1 MFAFEIDTPIRVYV
15 IKQIGQGMT
24 INAVQSTL
32 AEKPQEPVKPA
43 ETPRQD
49 DGEGP
54 ALSLAGLQFFI
65 ADISKKTILWHEVGS
80 QSFNSEVKDLQ
91 EAPSNEALR
100 HLSPEDRKTILRLV
114 QGAIREG
121 EAGPFDVGGG
131 PDHRIPGIPIV
142 AYRYEL
148 PDGRIIAI
156 CFPSIGK
163 NDDNPGRIALG
174 LAPILQHFVAS
185 SNRVVLLVDNFGYV
199 RFASE
204 GFVKCFQ
211 IEDARLILGRNI
223 AHIQNR
229 VGRTIVS
236 LCLAS
241 LTRRASAT
249 GRGKFLLASNDA
261 LDLNYDAMYFRIG
274 GTVGGVLFSA
284 GHVGGDVDFS
294 KVFEICSAPILVING
309 KSRMIV
315 AANNAA
321 LKTFHLTPDI
331 LDSRPITE
339 MLLHPNSYS
348 SLLEAAKQ
356 GSEVPVSVPVNLLN
370 GQTKKKRF
378 KCSLLD
384 ADKKEPKLIL
394 ETRT

>member
-1 MFAFEIDTPIRVYV
+1 
-15 IKQIGQGMT
+15 MT
-24 INAVQSTL
+24 FNVARRTA
-32 AEKPQEPVKPA
+32 AEKPQEPVNSPV
-43 ETPRQD
+43 TPS
-49 DGEGP
+49 EKEEESP

-65 ADISKKTILWHEVGS
+65 ADISRKTILWHEIGS
-80 QSFNSEVKDLQ
+80 QTFNSEVKDLQ

-121 EAGPFDVGGG
+121 QAGPFDVGGG

-142 AYRYEL
+142 AHKYEL

-156 CFPSIGK
+156 CFPSIGE
-163 NDDNPGRIALG
+163 NDDNPGRMVLG

-211 IEDARLILGRNI
+211 IEDARMILGRNV
-223 AHIQNR
+223 AHIQKK
-229 VGRTIVS
+229 VGKTIVS
-236 LCLAS
+236 LALAA

-249 GRGKFLLASNDA
+249 GRGKFLLPNNDS
-261 LDLNYDAMYFRIG
+261 LELNYDAMYFRIG
-274 GTVGGVLFSA
+274 GSVGGVLFSA
-284 GHVGGDVDFS
+284 GHVSGDVDFAR
-294 KVFEICSAPILVING
+294 VFEICSAPILVING

-321 LKTFHLTPDI
+321 LKAFHLTADVI
-331 LDSRPITE
+331 GERPITE
-339 MLLHPNSYS
+339 MLLHANSYS

-378 KCSLLD
+378 KCTLLD

-394 ETRT
+394 ETRS

>member
-1 MFAFEIDTPIRVYV
+1 MAAHP
-15 IKQIGQGMT
+15 
-24 INAVQSTL
+24 L
-32 AEKPQEPVKPA
+32 EPVKPSEA
-43 ETPRQD
+43 PQTEARETEAPQKKE
-49 DGEGP
+49 GEAP

-65 ADISKKTILWHEVGS
+65 ADISRKTILWHEIGS

-100 HLSPEDRKTILRLV
+100 HLSPEDRKTILHLV

-121 EAGPFDVGGG
+121 RAGPFDVGGG
-131 PDHRIPGIPIV
+131 VDHRIPGIPIV
-142 AYRYEL
+142 AHRYEL

-156 CFPSIGK
+156 CFPSIGED
-163 NDDNPGRIALG
+163 DDNPGRVILG

-204 GFVKCFQ
+204 GFVKSFQ
-211 IEDARLILGRNI
+211 IEDARLIIGRNI
-223 AHIQNR
+223 AHIQKR

-236 LCLAS
+236 LALAA

-249 GRGKFLLASNDA
+249 GRGKFLLASNDS
-261 LDLNYDAMYFRIG
+261 LELSYDAMYFRIG

-284 GHVGGDVDFS
+284 GHAGGDVDFA
-294 KVFEICSAPILVING
+294 KVFEICSAPILIVNA
-309 KSRMIV
+309 KSRVIV

-321 LKTFHLTPDI
+321 MKSFHLTAEI
-331 LDSRPITE
+331 LDNKSISET
-339 MLLHPNSYS
+339 LLHPNSFT
-348 SLLEAAKQ
+348 SLMEAAEQ
-356 GSEVPVSVPVNLLN
+356 GSDLPVSVPVNLLN

-384 ADKKEPKLIL
+384 TDKKEPKLIL

>member
-1 MFAFEIDTPIRVYV
+1 MS
-15 IKQIGQGMT
+15 
-24 INAVQSTL
+24 INAAQSVT
-32 AEKPQEPVKPA
+32 A
-43 ETPRQD
+43 ETPREPETPAEPQNKP
-49 DGEGP
+49 GETP

-65 ADISKKTILWHEVGS
+65 ADISKKTIVWHEIGS

-121 EAGPFDVGGG
+121 QAGPFDVGGG

-148 PDGRIIAI
+148 PDGRILAI
-156 CFPSIGK
+156 CFPSIGE
-163 NDDNPGRIALG
+163 NDDNPGRVALG

-185 SNRVVLLVDNFGYV
+185 STRVVLLVDNFGYV
-199 RFASE
+199 RFASD
-204 GFVKCFQ
+204 GFLKSFQ

-236 LCLAS
+236 LSLAA

-249 GRGKFLLASNDA
+249 GRGKFLLASNEA
-261 LDLNYDAMYFRIG
+261 IELNYDAMYFRIG

-284 GHVGGDVDFS
+284 GHIGGDVDFGR
-294 KVFEICSAPILVING
+294 VFQVCSAPMLVVNT
-309 KSRMIV
+309 KSRMII

-321 LKTFHLTPDI
+321 MKTYHLTNEVM
-331 LDSRPITE
+331 DSKPITE
-339 MLLHPNSYS
+339 MLLHASNYA
-348 SLLEAAKQ
+348 SLVEAAKQ
-356 GSEVPVSVPVNLLN
+356 GSEVPVSVPVTVLN
-370 GQTKKKRF
+370 GQTKKKRI
-378 KCSLLD
+378 KCTLID
-384 ADKKEPKLIL
+384 DDKKEPKLIL
-394 ETRT
+394 ETRS

>member
-1 MFAFEIDTPIRVYV
+1 
-15 IKQIGQGMT
+15 MT
-24 INAVQSTL
+24 LNAAQSAL
-32 AEKPQEPVKPA
+32 AQKPQDPVTQPQTPPQPQTA
-43 ETPRQD
+43 E
-49 DGEGP
+49 GEVA

-65 ADISKKTILWHEVGS
+65 ADISRKTILWHEVGS

-121 EAGPFDVGGG
+121 QAGPFDVGGG

-148 PDGRIIAI
+148 PDGRILAI
-156 CFPSIGK
+156 CFPSIGET
-163 NDDNPGRIALG
+163 DDNPGRIALG

-185 SNRVVLLVDNFGYV
+185 STRIVLLVDNFGYV
-199 RFASE
+199 RFASD
-204 GFVKCFQ
+204 GFLKSFQ
-211 IEDARLILGRNI
+211 IEDSRLILGRNI

-236 LCLAS
+236 LSLAS

-249 GRGKFLLASNDA
+249 GRGKFLLAASDS

-284 GHVGGDVDFS
+284 GHVGGDVDFA
-294 KVFEICSAPILVING
+294 KVFEICSAPILVINA
-309 KSRMIV
+309 KSRMII
-315 AANNAA
+315 AANQAA
-321 LKTFHLTPDI
+321 MKAYHLTPEIMDARPVTEF
-331 LDSRPITE
+331 LLNPDS
-339 MLLHPNSYS
+339 YQ
-348 SLLEAAKQ
+348 SLLGAAKQ
-356 GSEVPVSVPVNLLN
+356 ESDVPLSVPVSVLN
-370 GQTKKKRF
+370 GLTKKKRF
-378 KCSLLD
+378 KCSLID
-384 ADKKEPKLIL
+384 EEKNEPKLIL
-394 ETRT
+394 ETRS

>member
-1 MFAFEIDTPIRVYV
+1 
-15 IKQIGQGMT
+15 MT
-24 INAVQSTL
+24 FNVARRTA
-32 AEKPQEPVKPA
+32 AEKPQEPVNSP
-43 ETPRQD
+43 ETPP
-49 DGEGP
+49 ENEEESP

-65 ADISKKTILWHEVGS
+65 ADISRKTILWHEIGS

-100 HLSPEDRKTILRLV
+100 HLSAEDRKTILRLV

-121 EAGPFDVGGG
+121 QAGPFDVGGG

-142 AYRYEL
+142 AHRYEL

-156 CFPSIGK
+156 CFPSIGE
-163 NDDNPGRIALG
+163 NDGNPGRMVLG

-211 IEDARLILGRNI
+211 IEDARMILGRNI

-229 VGRTIVS
+229 VGKTIVS
-236 LCLAS
+236 LALAA

-249 GRGKFLLASNDA
+249 GRGKFLLASNDS
-261 LDLNYDAMYFRIG
+261 LELNYDAMYFRIG

-284 GHVGGDVDFS
+284 GHVSGDVDFA

-309 KSRMIV
+309 KSRLIV

-321 LKTFHLTPDI
+321 LKTFHLTHET
-331 LDSRPITE
+331 LGERPITE
-339 MLLHPNSYS
+339 MLLHANSYS
-348 SLLEAAKQ
+348 ALLEAAKQ
-356 GSEVPVSVPVNLLN
+356 GSDVPVSVPVNLLN

-378 KCSLLD
+378 KCSLLE

-394 ETRT
+394 ETRS